1 MEKIHCFL
9 ALLVVLSPIHNA
21 SSLLDVSALPNHIGR
36 GMREHHGTDRWKDS
50 YPIHF
55 SSSQKK
61 ASDNVVYASHYGK
74 GYGGGKSSKRSSSS
88 SSSKSSKK
96 SSKRSGKGGY
106 HTPVASPSGHPP
118 TQPAHPVQPPQPNP
132 TNRPG
137 TPPPS
142 TNSPVASSDD
152 GGNRPPVGSP
162 TRPPN
167 TIECNV
173 DSLLSSYAIEYNLQI
188 GAGDIPSPDDYRD
201 LAVVVERYISEYLT
215 SQFSGSDTIMM
226 TGVTSITGNLD
237 FQSPVVFA
245 EYESRACF
253 RRGSE
258 VPSLQA
264 LDTARAGMLSTQQD
278 QDLFISAIKTLLP
291 TGNIFKS
298 SLVGVEFG
306 NFPSA
311 SRLDGGSGS
320 SAVLASAIA
329 GCTMLVAGMFL
340 YKRQRSSTDGY
351 IEDVKPA
358 SKLSGGGGST
368 VAGETFTG
376 DSFATESVRSQA
388 TPPNISSRIPPTLP
402 RRTALLLQEVQQN
415 SSMIHKSDEVN
426 LSPRAS
432 MLDSE
437 GPTSPMTWN
446 SSAISREAWKRE
458 LEEEPPSTP
467 SDSRRI
473 GHSMSKYD
481 AFLEDSDDEDDDCLE
496 DPNLS
501 IYAEDLEVAGESLQL
516 QRDFGIE
523 STPQYSMDEI
533 EEMLSHPI

>member
-9 ALLVVLSPIHNA
+9 ALLIVLSPIHNA

-61 ASDNVVYASHYGK
+61 ASDTVVYASHYGK
-74 GYGGGKSSKRSSSS
+74 GYRSGKSSKKS

-96 SSKRSGKGGY
+96 SSGKGGY
-106 HTPVASPSGHPP
+106 HSPPQQSGGGHTP
-118 TQPAHPVQPPQPNP
+118 TQPSHPVQPPHPSP
-132 TNRPG
+132 TNRPT

-142 TNSPVASSDD
+142 SNRPVASSDD
-152 GGNRPPVGSP
+152 GGDRPPVGSP

-167 TIECNV
+167 TIECDV
-173 DSLLSSYAIEYNLQI
+173 DSLLSSYAIEYTLEI
-188 GAGDIPSPDDYRD
+188 TAGDIPSPDDYRD

-215 SQFSGSDTIMM
+215 SQFSGSNTVMM
-226 TGVTSITGNLD
+226 TGVTSITGDLN

-253 RRGSE
+253 RRGSD

-278 QDLFISAIKTLLP
+278 QDLFISAIQTLLP

-298 SLVGVEFG
+298 SLVGVEFE
-306 NFPSA
+306 NLPSA

-320 SAVLASAIA
+320 AAVLASAIA
-329 GCTMLVAGMFL
+329 GCTMLAAGIFL
-340 YKRQRSSTDGY
+340 YKRQRLPGGGY
-351 IEDVKPA
+351 IADTKPT
-358 SKLSGGGGST
+358 SKLDEGGGST

-376 DSFATESVRSQA
+376 ESFATESIRSHA
-388 TPPNISSRIPPTLP
+388 TPPKVSPRIPPKLP
-402 RRTALLLQEVQQN
+402 RRAALLLQEVQRN
-415 SSMIHKSDEVN
+415 SSMINKSEGVN

-432 MLDSE
+432 LMDSE
-437 GPTSPMTWN
+437 SPTSW
-446 SSAISREAWKRE
+446 SSVAISRETWKRE
-458 LEEEPPSTP
+458 LEEEPASAPSE
-467 SDSRRI
+467 SRRI
-473 GHSMSKYD
+473 ANSMSKYD
-481 AFLEDSDDEDDDCLE
+481 AFLEDSDEDDCLK
-496 DPNLS
+496 DPHLS
-501 IYAEDLEVAGESLQL
+501 IYAEDLEVAGESTEAQTDL
-516 QRDFGIE
+516 DIE